1 MTIMK
6 IENKGTFAST
16 YMQRRSTADSDLL
29 LWNNCGSIKRRDLS
43 QSHDVMLQ
51 E

>member
-6 IENKGTFAST
+6 IENKSIFAST
-16 YMQRRSTADSDLL
+16 YMQRRSTDSDLL
-29 LWNNCGSIKRRDLS
+29 LWNNCDSIKPRDLS

-51 E
+51 K